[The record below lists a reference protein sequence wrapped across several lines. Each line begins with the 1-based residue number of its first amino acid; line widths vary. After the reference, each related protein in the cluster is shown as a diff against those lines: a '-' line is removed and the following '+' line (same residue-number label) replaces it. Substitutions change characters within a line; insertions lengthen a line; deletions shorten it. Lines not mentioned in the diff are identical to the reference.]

1 MGLFLFRFWP
11 VLIPLLVYVLWFEIV
26 GRKAVKAGQAKPL
39 FREGPWYWLVISML
53 GTALACFVLLG
64 ASIENHQGKYTPP
77 HMENG
82 VMVPGIVEKSK

>member
-11 VLIPLLVYVLWFEIV
+11 VLIPLLIYVVWREIV

-39 FREGPWYWLVISML
+39 FREGPWYWLVIAML
-53 GTALACFVLLG
+53 GMAVACFLSLG
-64 ASIENHQGKYTPP
+64 ASIDPTQGKYIPS

-82 VMVPGIVEKSK
+82 VMVPGKVEESR